1 MATQRRTTALPEGG
15 MEARG
20 PTDKLRSSSVSLS
33 ENGTTRIAT
42 LSVATDTYVR
52 EFAHL
57 FNVDTAHTLTTTSLK
72 TAQLTAT
79 HMSSSVHGLGKSTP
93 LPTEDAYILSLQLQ
107 HSGAAELWKRGRRVP
122 TEPYAPGSIM
132 LGHLSEEPVANL
144 PDPFECVLF
153 HIPRPAFDEL
163 CSLSALPPVG
173 ELQDVNREIDPVL
186 HHLGLALVPAM
197 ADPQLAGSLFFDHIG
212 HAIYERLATAYGRF
226 RGPAAARSRV
236 LSKTQERI
244 AKELLVA
251 DLLVEPRLSDIAT
264 ACGLPVRQ
272 FIDAFRSTTGM
283 PPFRWLRAYRVERAK
298 ELLRRTSLSLSDIG
312 AACGF
317 ADQSHFTRTFSAAT
331 GTTPGNWRRV
341 CRA

>member
-1 MATQRRTTALPEGG
+1 MATQHQTTATPEGE
-15 MEARG
+15 MAARG
-20 PTDKLRSSSVSLS
+20 PTEEVTSSSVKLS
-33 ENGTTRIAT
+33 EDGTTRFAT
-42 LSVATDTYVR
+42 SSVTTEAYVR

-79 HMSSSVHGLGKSTP
+79 HMASSVHGLGKSTP
-93 LPTEDAYILSLQLQ
+93 LPLDDAYILALQLR
-107 HSGAAELWKRGRRVP
+107 HSGRAELWKRGRRVP

-132 LGHLSEEPVANL
+132 LGHLSEEPVADL
-144 PDPFECVLF
+144 PDPFECILF

-173 ELQDVNREIDPVL
+173 ELQDVNRAIDPVL

-197 ADPQLAGSLFFDHIG
+197 ADPQLAGTLFFDHVA
-212 HAIYERLATAYGRF
+212 HAMYERLATAYGRF
-226 RGPAAARSRV
+226 RGPVPPRSRV
-236 LSKTQERI
+236 LSKTQERT
-244 AKELLVA
+244 AKELLLS
-251 DLLVEPRLSDIAT
+251 DLSAEPRLSEIAT

-272 FIDAFRSTTGM
+272 FIDAFRNTTGM

-298 ELLRRTSLSLSDIG
+298 ELLRRTTLSLADIG

-331 GTTPGNWRRV
+331 GITPGNWRRG
-341 CRA
+341 CGA

>member
-1 MATQRRTTALPEGG
+1 MAMQRRTTALPEAGKERVHSRSEGG
-15 MEARG
+15 SSTVQHSVDGA
-20 PTDKLRSSSVSLS
+20 LRV
-33 ENGTTRIAT
+33 AT
-42 LSVATDTYVR
+42 SSVATDAYVR

-79 HMSSSVHGLGKSTP
+79 HMFSSVHGLGKSTP

-107 HSGAAELWKRGRRVP
+107 HSGGAELWKRGRRVP
-122 TEPYAPGSIM
+122 TEPYAAGSIM

-163 CSLSALPPVG
+163 CSLSALPPTG

-197 ADPQLAGSLFFDHIG
+197 ADPQLAGSLFFDHVA
-212 HAIYERLATAYGRF
+212 HAMYERLATAYGRF
-226 RGPAAARSRV
+226 RAPAATRSRV

-251 DLLVEPRLSDIAT
+251 DLSVEPRLLDISA

-272 FIDAFRSTTGM
+272 FIDAFRHTTGV

-298 ELLRRTSLSLSDIG
+298 ELLRGTSLSLAAIA

-331 GTTPGNWRRV
+331 GATPGSWRR
-341 CRA
+341 ASGA

>member
-1 MATQRRTTALPEGG
+1 MATQRGTTAPPQTGSEQTGSVAG
-15 MEARG
+15 AGNARASLG
-20 PTDKLRSSSVSLS
+20 VDGAVRLATSSV
-33 ENGTTRIAT
+33 TTQSYA
-42 LSVATDTYVR
+42 R
-52 EFAHL
+52 EFARL

-79 HMSSSVHGLGKSTP
+79 HMCSSVHGLGKSTP

-107 HSGAAELWKRGRRVP
+107 HSGGAELWKRGRRVP

-132 LGHLSEEPVANL
+132 LGHLSDEPVANL
-144 PDPFECVLF
+144 PDPFECILF

-163 CSLSALPPVG
+163 CGLSALPPVG
-173 ELQDVNREIDPVL
+173 ELDDVNRTIDPVL

-197 ADPQLAGSLFFDHIG
+197 ADPQLAGSLFFDHVA
-212 HAIYERLATAYGRF
+212 HAMYERLATTYGRF
-226 RGPAAARSRV
+226 RGTLPPRGRV

-251 DLLVEPRLSDIAT
+251 DLLVEPPLSDIAL
-264 ACGLPVRQ
+264 ACGLSVRQ
-272 FIDAFRSTTGM
+272 FVDAFRSTTGM
-283 PPFRWLRAYRVERAK
+283 PPFRWLRAYRIERAK
-298 ELLRRTSLSLSDIG
+298 ELLRRTSFSLAEIG

-331 GTTPGNWRRV
+331 GTTPGDWRRA
-341 CRA
+341 CGA

>member
-1 MATQRRTTALPEGG
+1 MATQRRTTAMSESAPQLMNSADEGG
-15 MEARG
+15 
-20 PTDKLRSSSVSLS
+20 SSSLKRSVDGSL
-33 ENGTTRIAT
+33 R
-42 LSVATDTYVR
+42 VATSSVTTHAYVR

-107 HSGAAELWKRGRRVP
+107 HSGGAELWKRGRLVP
-122 TEPYAPGSIM
+122 TDPYAPGSIM

-163 CSLSALPPVG
+163 SSLSALPPVG
-173 ELQDVNREIDPVL
+173 ELQDVNRAIDPVL

-197 ADPQLAGSLFFDHIG
+197 ADPQLAGSLFFDHVA
-212 HAIYERLATAYGRF
+212 HAMYERLATAYGRF
-226 RGPAAARSRV
+226 RAPAVPRSHV

-251 DLLVEPRLSDIAT
+251 DLSVEPSLLDIAT
-264 ACGLPVRQ
+264 VCRLPVRQ
-272 FIDAFRSTTGM
+272 FISAFRRTTGV
-283 PPFRWLRAYRVERAK
+283 PLFRWLRAFRVERAK
-298 ELLRRTSLSLSDIG
+298 ELLRGTSLPLADI
-312 AACGF
+312 AVACGF

-331 GTTPGNWRRV
+331 GTTPGNWRR
-341 CRA
+341 ASGP

>member
-1 MATQRRTTALPEGG
+1 MAMQRRATALSQAGKERVKSRDEGG
-15 MEARG
+15 SSTVQHSVDGA
-20 PTDKLRSSSVSLS
+20 LRV
-33 ENGTTRIAT
+33 AT
-42 LSVATDTYVR
+42 SSVATDAYVR

-79 HMSSSVHGLGKSTP
+79 HMFSSVHGLGKSTP
-93 LPTEDAYILSLQLQ
+93 LPTEDAYVLSLQLQ
-107 HSGAAELWKRGRRVP
+107 HSGGAELWKRGRRVP
-122 TEPYAPGSIM
+122 TDPYAPGSIM
-132 LGHLSEEPVANL
+132 LGHLSEEPVADL
-144 PDPFECVLF
+144 PDPFECILF

-173 ELQDVNREIDPVL
+173 ELQDVNRAIDPVL

-197 ADPQLAGSLFFDHIG
+197 ADPQLAGTLFFDHVA
-212 HAIYERLATAYGRF
+212 HAMYERLATAYGRF
-226 RGPAAARSRV
+226 RGPTPPRSRV
-236 LSKTQERI
+236 LSKTQERT
-244 AKELLVA
+244 AKELLLS
-251 DLLVEPRLSDIAT
+251 DLSVEPRLSEIAT

-272 FIDAFRSTTGM
+272 FIDAFRNTTGM

-298 ELLRRTSLSLSDIG
+298 ELLRRTTLSLADIG

-331 GTTPGNWRRV
+331 GITPGNWRRG
-341 CRA
+341 CGA